1 VPNHPVIDAAD
12 QFRDLLLR
20 MERAQAMRFVN
31 AYGQIY
37 TDLQGMIEALTV
49 ELAGMDEPKAWQV
62 ARLARWKELRQQI
75 VEQIDRYGA
84 FVDTELRTA
93 IERQI
98 ALGLQ
103 HAEQLTLAGIP
114 QPMGAAISSVWNRLP
129 AEAVLRM
136 IGFLAPASPL
146 HQALVEQ
153 LGEAVAA
160 GVEKALLQGIALG
173 YNPRKVA
180 SMISRE
186 LGQGLTWALRTA
198 RTAQLW
204 AYREATRAAYVANS
218 DIVEGWIW
226 HAKLGDG
233 RTCISCIVQH
243 GTLHPI
249 TETLND
255 HHNGRCAMVPQTVSW
270 ETLGFEGLPDT
281 RVTVPPGRDWFETL
295 SDGEQRRIMGKAK
308 WDAWKAG
315 QIAWDDLSAEHEDE
329 VYGTMRVEASLRTL
343 LGDDADKFYREAR
356 RRR

>member
-1 VPNHPVIDAAD
+1 MPEHPVIDAAE
-12 QFRDLLLR
+12 QFRELLLR

-31 AYGQIY
+31 AYGQIF
-37 TDLQGMIEALTV
+37 TDLQVMIDALAT
-49 ELAGMDEPKAWQV
+49 EIAGMDDPKPWQV
-62 ARLARWKELRQQI
+62 ARLARWKALRLQI

-84 FVDTELRTA
+84 FVDTELRAA

-98 ALGLQ
+98 ALGLV

-129 AEAVLRM
+129 AESVLRM
-136 IGFLAPASPL
+136 IGFLAPESPL
-146 HQALVEQ
+146 HQALVKQ
-153 LGEAVAA
+153 LGEAVAS
-160 GVEKALLQGIALG
+160 GVERVLLEGIALG

-180 SMISRE
+180 RMLVKE
-186 LGQGLTWALRTA
+186 LGQGLAWSLRTA

-243 GTLHPI
+243 GTIHPN

-255 HHNGRCAMVPQTVSW
+255 HHNGRCGMVPLTASW
-270 ETLGFEGLPDT
+270 EALGFKGLPDT
-281 RVTVPPGRDWFETL
+281 RVQVAPGRDWFDGL
-295 SDGEQRRIMGKAK
+295 SDAEQQTIMGKAK
-308 WDAWKAG
+308 WAAWKAG
-315 QIAWDDLSAEHEDE
+315 KIRWEDLSAEHDDDI
-329 VYGTMRVEASLRTL
+329 YGTMRIEASLRSL
-343 LGDDADKFYREAR
+343 LGDDADEFYREAR
-356 RRR
+356 RR